1 MHILLGLRWLILCI
15 YVVLNHIFF
24 ELSGLNKWAEF
35 CEFFQILIS
44 AAMHIFV
51 VSRFKVSSSGSNI
64 VLFFVIIVTVA
75 LYMKRLERH
84 LPSTGRELLILQLQ
98 VVSFIFWFLLS
109 SMILRFD
116 LVILYSWITYF
127 DCLSVENFIYSFS
140 GNLIILRNYFSVLVF
155 NVALKGG

>member
-1 MHILLGLRWLILCI
+1 MVYIPFNI
-15 YVVLNHIFF
+15 VLNHIFI

-64 VLFFVIIVTVA
+64 MLFFVIIVTVA

-116 LVILYSWITYF
+116 LVILYSAYMNNLFW
-127 DCLSVENFIYSFS
+127 LSFCWEFYLFVFREFNNFKKLFFCF
-140 GNLIILRNYFSVLVF
+140 GLLCCAKRGVV
-155 NVALKGG
+155 V